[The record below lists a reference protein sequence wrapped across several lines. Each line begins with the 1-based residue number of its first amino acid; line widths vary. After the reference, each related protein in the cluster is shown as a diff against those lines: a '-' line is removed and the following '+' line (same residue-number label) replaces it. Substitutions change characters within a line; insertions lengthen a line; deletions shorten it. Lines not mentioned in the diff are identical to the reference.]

1 MMNSKGLTV
10 MELLVTVGLLALV
23 VLVTVP
29 GLQSFFFRMEVHA
42 ALRTVT
48 VALSTARTTAI
59 RDNQPVRAEV
69 AGSYLRLSR
78 DDGGEW
84 RVFRSFELGDKVAV
98 RANGR
103 PVFSPLGFVSPLCTI
118 TVEKQRRVW
127 RVVLSMYGRLKVYG
141 NG

>member
-1 MMNSKGLTV
+1 MKNSKGLTV
-10 MELLVTVGLLALV
+10 MELLVSVALLALV
-23 VLVTVP
+23 IVVTVP
-29 GLQSFFFRMEVHA
+29 GLRSFFLRMEIHA

-59 RDNQPVRAEV
+59 RDNLPVRAEV
-69 AGSYLRLSR
+69 VDNCLQLSR
-78 DDGGEW
+78 DDGHGW
-84 RVFRSFELGDKVAV
+84 RVIHRFELGGKVAV

-118 TVEKQRRVW
+118 TVEKERRVR
-127 RVVLSMYGRLKVYG
+127 RVVLSMYGRLKVYD